1 MPRNDLKSASP
12 SHRLERVGESIRH
25 ALADILSRGEVM
37 DPVLNKQVITIPG
50 VRMSPDIKLATVS
63 IMPLGGK
70 DLDKTLE
77 ALRKHKKALRTLVAH
92 RVNLKYAPDLRFVVD
107 ESFDAQARM
116 DALLRS
122 PEVARDLRASEDDAA
137 AEDEK

>member
-1 MPRNDLKSASP
+1 MSRTDLKSASP

-25 ALADILSRGEVM
+25 ALAGILSRGEIT
-37 DPVLNKQVITIPG
+37 DPTLSKQVVTIPG
-50 VRMSPDIKLATVS
+50 VRMTPDLKLATVS

-70 DLDKTLE
+70 DIEKTLA
-77 ALRKHKKALRTLVAH
+77 ALRLHKKALRTLVAQ

-122 PEVARDLRASEDDAA
+122 PEVARDLRPADDEDA
-137 AEDEK
+137 K

>member
-1 MPRNDLKSASP
+1 
-12 SHRLERVGESIRH
+12 
-25 ALADILSRGEVM
+25 M

-70 DLDKTLE
+70 DLEKTLE

-107 ESFDAQARM
+107 ETFDAQARM

-122 PEVARDLRASEDDAA
+122 PEVARDLRAPEDDAA
-137 AEDEK
+137 NEDQK